1 MQEEDVAV
9 DYHSKIG
16 QVRVLIPD
24 LEEVDWDD
32 SGTSSY
38 LFEDPQL
45 EALLDLN
52 DGRVRLAAADAVEAV
67 AFSEALIS
75 KVIKT
80 EDLETDGA
88 KVASAMLAK
97 ARQLRD
103 ADEREDRRKAS
114 DHFHLARFRPVPA
127 NVFRRGL

>member
-80 EDLETDGA
+80 EEIGR
-88 KVASAMLAK
+88 ASC
-97 ARQLRD
+97 R
-103 ADEREDRRKAS
+103 EREQISRVEEAHKQK
-114 DHFHLARFRPVPA
+114 
-127 NVFRRGL
+127 NIKKE

>member
-1 MQEEDVAV
+1 MAV

-45 EALLDLN
+45 EALLELN

-75 KVIKT
+75 KVIAT
-80 EDLETDGA
+80 EDLQTDGP

-103 ADEREDRRKAS
+103 ADDRDRRDKVN
-114 DHFHLARFRPVPA
+114 DHFGLVRFKPKPV
-127 NVFRRGL
+127 NMFRRGL